1 MYTAIIPPEMCAMP
15 LPIRASSSDF
25 VILGT
30 NGFTMSGAS
39 VWPMNT
45 FAETE
50 RVSAPLVPIRYIIA
64 RAMTRTKNWRT
75 PR

>member
-1 MYTAIIPPEMCAMP
+1 MYTAIIPPEMCAIP
-15 LPIRASSSDF
+15 LPISASSSDR
-25 VILGT
+25 VIRGT

-50 RVSAPLVPIRYIIA
+50 SVSAPLVPMRYIIA
-64 RAMTRTKNWRT
+64 RAMIFTKNCST